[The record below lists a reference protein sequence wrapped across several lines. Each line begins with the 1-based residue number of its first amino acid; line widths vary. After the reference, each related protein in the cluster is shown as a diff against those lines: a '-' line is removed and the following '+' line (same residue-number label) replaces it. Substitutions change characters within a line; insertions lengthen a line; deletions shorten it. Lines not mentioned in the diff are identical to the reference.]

1 MNRGTCSKNDAVVK
15 WRIIVG
21 RLFVCL
27 WRFLKKFEATE
38 AVEKFKTNFKLSEHH
53 FDDSVCDGCFV
64 CSCSLNLWRIR

>member
-38 AVEKFKTNFKLSEHH
+38 AVEKFKTNFKTL
-53 FDDSVCDGCFV
+53 
-64 CSCSLNLWRIR
+64 